1 MTEERYREPGSSWWL
16 LAWGPGLAAFGLLFE
31 VLAGGPV
38 HLLSWLVLAAAA
50 VVTAAVPVNAR
61 RRLVTVRVTR
71 AAVQFGQET
80 LPLADLAEVDD
91 VGAPVGAQVLG
102 GFVAAPGRTQEV
114 PLRLVDG
121 RTVIGWS
128 RDPDR
133 LREVLRGSLDRPPG
147 PKLDGP
153 EFDGPEFD
161 GPEFDG

>member
-1 MTEERYREPGSSWWL
+1 M
-16 LAWGPGLAAFGLLFE
+16 GPGLAAIGLLLE

-50 VVTAAVPVNAR
+50 VITTAVPVNAR
-61 RRLVTVRVTR
+61 RRLVTVRVT
-71 AAVQFGQET
+71 AVAVHFGLET

-91 VGAPVGAQVLG
+91 VGVPVGAQVLG

-133 LREVLRGSLDRPPG
+133 LRTVLRGSLDRPPG
-147 PKLDGP
+147 PKSSRPKVDEPKVDGP
-153 EFDGPEFD
+153 KFDG
-161 GPEFDG
+161 